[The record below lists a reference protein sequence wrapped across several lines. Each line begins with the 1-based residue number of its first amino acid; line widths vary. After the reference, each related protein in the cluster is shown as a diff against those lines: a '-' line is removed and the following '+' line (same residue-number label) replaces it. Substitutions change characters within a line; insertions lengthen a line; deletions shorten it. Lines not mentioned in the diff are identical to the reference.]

1 MNRKYFLLGL
11 FLLVL
16 YGMWYLY
23 RPFLL
28 PVFIASLLALAT
40 NSINLFVKRYIR
52 YNIFSAT
59 IMTLGLALLFFA
71 PIVYALNGVAHI
83 VNDFDPAVIDKI
95 VGLKN
100 SLHLPDY
107 LGFVKP
113 HIKEFLDSL
122 DPQAITKNIIG
133 FASVVIK
140 KSAGFFKDM
149 VLILVFYFFVNLY
162 SKELSKFLKSILPFD
177 ENSPFFQEISGV
189 MSVVF
194 YSTILN
200 AVLQGALF
208 AIIVMFFGY
217 DGLLFGILYGF
228 ASLVP
233 VVGGTIMWLP
243 ISLYEYASGHTSA
256 AIIIALYTV
265 IVISTIADN
274 FVKPV
279 IIKYVR
285 EKLTDNKTVINEI
298 VIFFSIIAGLTT
310 YGFWGMVLGPA
321 ITTFFISLA
330 KIYQVLLDEEKH
342 NAI

>member
-23 RPFLL
+23 RPFLM

-40 NSINLFVKRYIR
+40 NNINLFVKRYIR
-52 YNIFSAT
+52 YDILSAT
-59 IMTLGLALLFFA
+59 IMTLGLALLFFG

-83 VNDFDPAVIDKI
+83 VNDFDPAVVKKI
-95 VGLKN
+95 VSLKN
-100 SLHLPDY
+100 SLQLPDY
-107 LGFVKP
+107 LGFAKP

-122 DPQAITKNIIG
+122 DPQAITKSIVE
-133 FASVVIK
+133 FASVLIK

-162 SKELSKFLKSILPFD
+162 SKELTKFLKSILPFD

-208 AIIVMFFGY
+208 AIIVMFYGY

-228 ASLVP
+228 ASLIP
-233 VVGGTIMWLP
+233 VVGGLVMWLP
-243 ISLYEYASGHTSA
+243 ISLYEYANGHTSA
-256 AIIIALYTV
+256 AIVIALYTI

-274 FVKPV
+274 FIKPV

-330 KIYQVLLDEEKH
+330 KIYQVVLDEEKH
-342 NAI
+342 SAN